1 MSLTAALDTATAG
14 ISVASSQIAVLS
26 RNVANQ
32 STEGAS
38 RKLANVATINGLPSV
53 VSITRVSNAAAL
65 KSLLAANAD
74 DARDGAVSDAL
85 ARLQSTVGATS
96 TDDTTS
102 PTALISALS
111 DDLSTYAA
119 SPESTAA
126 ASAAVQA
133 ASDLSDALNAASDV
147 VQQVRADADSAI
159 SDSVSTINDLLA
171 QFQTVN
177 ETIVKGTVTGADTT
191 DALDQRDAILQS
203 LSAEIGISTVTRSN
217 NDMAIYTD
225 SGVTLFDKAARSV
238 TFEATN
244 AFAASTQGN
253 AVYVDGVP
261 VTASGASYEIK
272 SGKLAGLVEVRDDLA
287 VTYQDQL
294 DEIARGL
301 ITAFQETDQSA
312 SGTGSA
318 QAGLFTD
325 SGSLVVPTSGTVSEG
340 LAARI
345 SLASS
350 VIATP
355 TLLRDG
361 GISTNGAAPY
371 VYNPS
376 PGQSGYTDRLD
387 GLVDSLSS
395 KMTFDTSAGA
405 GTSISLSDY
414 AAASASWLG
423 VKSQSASS
431 TAAYSA
437 TVKSTAATA
446 LSNATGVNLDSEL
459 SKMLAL
465 EQSYAASA
473 KLVSAVDQ
481 MFSDLLNAI

>member
-1 MSLTAALDTATAG
+1 MSLTTALDTATAG
-14 ISVASSQIAVLS
+14 ISVASSQTAVLS

-38 RKLANVATINGLPSV
+38 RKLANVVTINGLPSV
-53 VSITRVSNAAAL
+53 VSITRVTNAAAL
-65 KSLLAANAD
+65 KSLLTAKAD
-74 DARDGAVSDAL
+74 DSRDGAISDAL
-85 ARLQSTVGATS
+85 TRLQSTVGANS
-96 TDDTTS
+96 SDDTTS
-102 PTALISALS
+102 PTALIASLS

-147 VQQVRADADSAI
+147 VQQVRADADS
-159 SDSVSTINDLLA
+159 VLTINDLLA

-177 ETIVKGTVTGADTT
+177 ETIVKGTVTGADVT
-191 DALDQRDAILQS
+191 DALDQREAILQS

-301 ITAFQETDQSA
+301 ITAFQETDQST

-325 SGSLVVPTSGTVSEG
+325 GGSLVVPTSGTVSEG

-350 VIATP
+350 VVATP

-361 GISTNGAAPY
+361 GISSDGAAPY

-376 PGQSGYTDRLD
+376 PGESGYTDRLD

-395 KMTFDTSAGA
+395 QMTFDTSAGA

-437 TVKSTAATA
+437 TAKSTAATA

>member
-1 MSLTAALDTATAG
+1 MSLTSALNTATAG
-14 ISVASSQIAVLS
+14 ISVASSQIAVVS

-32 STEGAS
+32 STDGAS
-38 RKLANVATINGLPSV
+38 RKLANVVTINGSPSV
-53 VSITRVSNAAAL
+53 VSITRVTNAAAL
-65 KSLLAANAD
+65 KSLLTANAD

-85 ARLQSTVGATS
+85 TQLQNTVGAT
-96 TDDTTS
+96 TVDDTTS
-102 PTALISALS
+102 PTALIGALS
-111 DDLSTYAA
+111 DALSTYAA

-126 ASAAVQA
+126 ATAAVQA
-133 ASDLSDALNAASDV
+133 ASDLAGALNSASDT
-147 VQQVRADADSAI
+147 VQQVRADADAAI
-159 SDSVSTINDLLA
+159 ADSVSTINDLLA
-171 QFQTVN
+171 QFQDVN
-177 ETIVKGTVTGADTT
+177 DAIVKGTVTGADIT
-191 DALDQRDAILQS
+191 DALDERDSILQS

-225 SGVTLFDKAARSV
+225 SGVTLFDKTARSV
-238 TFEATN
+238 TFDAQTTYS
-244 AFAASTQGN
+244 ASTQGN

-261 VTASGASYEIK
+261 VTTSGASYEIK
-272 SGKLAGLVEVRDDLA
+272 SGRLAGLVEVRDDLA

-301 ITAFQETDQSA
+301 ITAFQETDQSG
-312 SGTGSA
+312 SGGSA

-325 SGSLVVPTSGTVSEG
+325 AGSLVIPTSGTVSEG
-340 LAARI
+340 LAASI
-345 SLASS
+345 QVADS

-361 GISTNGAAPY
+361 GISTDGADPY
-371 VYNPS
+371 VYNPVS
-376 PGQSGYTDRLD
+376 GETGYTDRLNE
-387 GLVDSLSS
+387 LVDSLNA
-395 KMTFDTSAGA
+395 TQAFDSTAGA
-405 GTSISLSDY
+405 GASLSLVDY
-414 AAASASWLG
+414 AASSASWLG
-423 VKSQSASS
+423 SKSESASS

-446 LSNATGVNLDSEL
+446 LSNATGVNIDTEL

-473 KLVSAVDQ
+473 KIVSAVDQ